1 LFSSFISIDQD
12 LIFFYPFFKPILH
25 SPQKSNKERAMK
37 EQKLQKNKNDCKK
50 SSNNNQYTKIIKE
63 QQLLLII
70 NITLPLPFIFFM
82 CFCFGFYE

>member
-1 LFSSFISIDQD
+1 
-12 LIFFYPFFKPILH
+12 
-25 SPQKSNKERAMK
+25 MK
-37 EQKLQKNKNDCKK
+37 EQKLRKNKNDCKK

-70 NITLPLPFIFFM
+70 NIIPPLPFIFFM